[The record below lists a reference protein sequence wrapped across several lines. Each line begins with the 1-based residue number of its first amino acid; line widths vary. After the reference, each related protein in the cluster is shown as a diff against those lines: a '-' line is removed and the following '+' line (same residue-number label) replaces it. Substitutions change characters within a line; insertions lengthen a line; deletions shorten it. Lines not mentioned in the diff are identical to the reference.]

1 MVTIPQQH
9 EAYTQCGHASENCN
23 GMNKRHKAFT
33 IANRT
38 GTRIGHKKSK
48 THKTPTF
55 LSRTNKKKE
64 EELPNIISFSPLWN
78 GLVKTGLIKGRW
90 CQEPMGTKA
99 FFDKTIAGPQDE
111 AIPLQRAAKKKP
123 IDI

>member
-9 EAYTQCGHASENCN
+9 EAYTQCGHASGNCN
-23 GMNKRHKAFT
+23 GMNKRYTRHSLAS
-33 IANRT
+33 RT
-38 GTRIGHKKSK
+38 GTRIEHKKSK
-48 THKTPTF
+48 AHKTPTF
-55 LSRTNKKKE
+55 LSRTNKKKKKE
-64 EELPNIISFSPLWN
+64 EEQPNIISFSPLWN

-111 AIPLQRAAKKKP
+111 AILLQRRRRKP
-123 IDI
+123 